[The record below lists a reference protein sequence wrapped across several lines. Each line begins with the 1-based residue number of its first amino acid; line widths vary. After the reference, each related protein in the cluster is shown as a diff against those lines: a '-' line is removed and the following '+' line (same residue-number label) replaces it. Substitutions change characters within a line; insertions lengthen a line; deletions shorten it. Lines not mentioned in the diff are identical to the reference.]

1 MNKLYDVAIIGG
13 GPAGTATAIAL
24 SRAGQSVALLE
35 RSNYDQVRIGET
47 LPPIA
52 RIPLTGLGVWDRFI
66 EQEHAP
72 SPATVSAWGQA
83 ELEENHFIF
92 NPHGHGWHLDRQ
104 RFDEMLA
111 ASASEAG
118 ADVFRG
124 ARMTSCQPHGPE
136 GWQVEF
142 THAGITQQL
151 HAGFMVD
158 ATGRAS
164 LLARQQG
171 AKRIRCDR
179 LSAVIGLFTAP
190 ASDSEQDY
198 RTLVESAADGWW
210 YSARLPQSQLV
221 VAYMTDADLLPQ
233 GQTGLHEY
241 WRTQLGK
248 TVHTRFHVS
257 ALPLDKPLRLA
268 AAGSELLDR
277 MGGQN
282 WLAVGDAALS
292 FDPLSSQGIYQALKN
307 GLLAAEAI
315 KERQGGD
322 RTRMNEL
329 SLELRKSFHQYW
341 QMRLAQYGRE
351 QRWRDSVFWQR
362 R

>member
-1 MNKLYDVAIIGG
+1 
-13 GPAGTATAIAL
+13 
-24 SRAGQSVALLE
+24 LLE

-52 RIPLTGLGVWDRFI
+52 RVPLTGLGVWGSFV
-66 EQEHAP
+66 EQGHAP
-72 SPATVSAWGQA
+72 SPATVAAWGQP

-111 ASASEAG
+111 AAASEAG
-118 ADVFRG
+118 ADVHRG
-124 ARMTSCQPHGPE
+124 ARMTACQPNDSG
-136 GWQVEF
+136 GWRVEY
-142 THAGITQQL
+142 TCAGIAHQL
-151 HAGFMVD
+151 QAGFLVD
-158 ATGRAS
+158 ATGRAA

-179 LSAVIGLFTAP
+179 LAAVIGMFTVLER
-190 ASDSEQDY
+190 DSEQDY
-198 RTLVESAADGWW
+198 RTLVESAAEGWW

-233 GQTGLHEY
+233 GQTALHEH
-241 WRTQLGK
+241 WQTQLEK
-248 TVHTRFHVS
+248 TEHTRLQVN
-257 ALPLDKPLRLA
+257 ALSLEKPLRLA

-282 WLAVGDAALS
+282 WLAVGDAAVS
-292 FDPLSSQGIYQALKN
+292 FDPLSSQGIYLALKN

-315 KERQGGD
+315 TEFQHGS
-322 RTRMNEL
+322 RTKMDEL
-329 SLELRKSFHQYW
+329 SLWLRKSFQQYW
-341 QMRLAQYGRE
+341 QTRLAHYARE
-351 QRWRDSVFWQR
+351 QRWRDSPFWQR
-362 R
+362 RQRANPALTQNPQLQET